1 MQASVKRKL
10 RVDQP
15 AGVAN
20 VDESEQFLD
29 QVLSGISESEVIS
42 IFFPLLRR
50 ALVVDTRCEAA
61 TAPMVRIMPQAKSME
76 ERISSIE
83 KLRPGLGKIQ
93 SILGIPWMR
102 SVRTLRDHGVKTSLV
117 QRLAQAGVP
126 VGHAAQQVDDAID
139 HLWRIERLGFE
150 RMIRGEGYS
159 TIWSAN

>member
-1 MQASVKRKL
+1 M
-10 RVDQP
+10 DM
-15 AGVAN
+15 
-20 VDESEQFLD
+20 DESEQFLD
-29 QVLSGISESEVIS
+29 QVLSSIAESEVVS

-50 ALVVDTRCEAA
+50 ALVVDTRGEADA
-61 TAPMVRIMPQAKSME
+61 APMVRVMPQAKSME

-83 KLRPGLGKIQ
+83 KLRPSLGKIQ

-102 SVRTLRDHGVKTSLV
+102 SVRALRDHGVKTSLV
-117 QRLAQAGVP
+117 QRLVQAGV
-126 VGHAAQQVDDAID
+126 HAGQAAKEVDDAIN